1 MSLKTATL
9 RMPQRTPRGRILNRN
24 VRSPYRGNV
33 RSRSSVPSH
42 PLSRSQVL
50 AGLLCLVLVLLG
62 GWTGYQVRLVAEQV
76 EALRAEAAELETR
89 NEVLLQA
96 KKDLISGDNL
106 KEMGSRLGLH
116 PPRKEQLVLLR

>member
-1 MSLKTATL
+1 M
-9 RMPQRTPRGRILNRN
+9 
-24 VRSPYRGNV
+24 
-33 RSRSSVPSH
+33 
-42 PLSRSQVL
+42 
-50 AGLLCLVLVLLG
+50 CLVLVLLG